1 MELLIGTERTG
12 DEATERT
19 EYEATTVKSLLR
31 GLLHQPQVTSLWVGM
46 LRHVDELLSACHC
59 ESDVRDLEQDQDFQL
74 TKDTANSIQGWMAD
88 VEGALLY
95 SLAKKC
101 NPNGVIVEIGSWKGK
116 STIFLAR
123 GSKAGQGAPVYAIDS
138 HEGNAEVLVD
148 TPTFDEF
155 KKNIANAQL
164 ADIVVPIVKTSQEA
178 ANDFLE
184 PCGLIFVDGCH
195 EPDSVKQDFELW
207 CPKLIEGGVIAFHD
221 TFGWA
226 GPRMLVKDSLYKSS
240 NFKNVRFARSIT
252 YGEKVVQN
260 TLADRMKNRY
270 FLLFND
276 IVALCFSCFEKIG
289 RFGSRVGDRH

>member
-1 MELLIGTERTG
+1 M
-12 DEATERT
+12 TERT
-19 EYEATTVKSLLR
+19 EYEVTTVKSLLR
-31 GLLHQPQVTSLWVGM
+31 GLLRQPQVINIWVRM
-46 LRHVDELLSACHC
+46 LCRVDELLSACGL
-59 ESDVRDLEQDQDFQL
+59 ESDVRELAGDKDFQL
-74 TKDTANSIQGWMAD
+74 TKDTADGIQGWLAGT
-88 VEGALLY
+88 EGALLY

-123 GSKAGQGAPVYAIDS
+123 GSKAGQGAGVYAIDS

-148 TPTFDEF
+148 IPTFDEF

-184 PCGLIFVDGCH
+184 PCALIFVDGCH
-195 EPDSVKQDFELW
+195 EPDSVKQDFRLW
-207 CPKLIEGGVIAFHD
+207 YPKLIEGGVIAFHD

-226 GPRMLVKDSLYKSS
+226 GPRMLVKDSLYKSN
-240 NFKNVRFARSIT
+240 NFKNVRFAKSIT

-276 IVALCFSCFEKIG
+276 IVALCFSCFEKIK
-289 RFGSRVGDRH
+289 RFGSRVGDRL